1 MHSYRA
7 LVSVA
12 RRNNFFQNRSG
23 TRAGGWAKGLQLKVL
38 EPEDGFASTRDAC
51 ATLRQFDAL
60 K

>member
-23 TRAGGWAKGLQLKVL
+23 TRAGGWAKGMQLKVL
-38 EPEDGFASTRDAC
+38 EPEDGLPARETR
-51 ATLRQFDAL
+51 AL
-60 K
+60 PYVSSMH